1 MPMFIGHYAVAL
13 GAKPVA
19 PRVSL
24 GILFLA
30 CQLADLLW
38 PNFLL
43 SGLETVRID
52 PGNTVM
58 TPFDFMHYPYSHSL
72 LALALWATLFAVVYG
87 VLSRAGTRAA
97 IVVALV
103 VLSHWLLDVV
113 THRPD
118 MPIFFTDTPRIG
130 FGLWNHPAV
139 AVPLEL
145 LMFVAGAWLYLRHTK
160 PTDRTGSIA
169 VWALLAFLLV
179 TYAAALLGPPPPSVS
194 ALAWSAQA
202 QWLIVG
208 WGFWVDRHRVWGG
221 TPSPSGG

>member
-1 MPMFIGHYAVAL
+1 MFIGHYAVAL

-38 PNFLL
+38 PNFVLA
-43 SGLETVRID
+43 GIETVKIE

-58 TPFDFMHYPYSHSL
+58 TPLDFVHYPYSHSL
-72 LALALWATLFAVVYG
+72 LALAIWAALFAAIYG
-87 VLSRAGTRAA
+87 
-97 IVVALV
+97 ALV
-103 VLSHWLLDVV
+103 HSGRRALVVIAVLVLSHWVLDVL

-118 MPIFFTDTPRIG
+118 MPITFAATPRIG
-130 FGLWNHPAV
+130 FALWNHPAV

-145 LMFVAGAWLYLRHTK
+145 LLFFTGAWLYWRHTT
-160 PTDRTGSIA
+160 PTDRMGRIGL
-169 VWALLAFLLV
+169 WALLAFLLV
-179 TYAAALLGPPPPSVS
+179 TYAAAVLGPPPPS
-194 ALAWSAQA
+194 AAAIAWSAQA

-208 WGFWVDRHRVWGG
+208 WGFWLDRHRRGAA
-221 TPSPSGG
+221 